1 MTTLRASGHRIFG
14 STRRAKVSAIHA
26 MSPCDPAASQA
37 ARPSRAPGGCGG
49 GGDAT
54 AVEAERAGARLEAAQ
69 KSRSA

>member
-14 STRRAKVSAIHA
+14 SARRAKVSAIHA
-26 MSPCDPAASQA
+26 MSPCEPAASQA
-37 ARPSRAPGGCGG
+37 ARPVARAGRRGG
-49 GGDAT
+49 GGDAA